1 MATQD
6 LLQLIESKMGEFSK
20 GQKLIAEYIMHNY
33 DKAAFMTAS
42 KLGGIA
48 GVSESTVVRF
58 ATELGFDGY
67 PGLQKALGELIRNRL
82 TAVQRINVT
91 SDQIGTTDV
100 LDRVLSMDIDKI
112 RKTLEE
118 TSREDFKTAVHAIL
132 HAKNIYIVGLRSASM
147 LASFVGF
154 YFNYIFDHVH
164 VINVSGASEMFEQIF
179 RMDENDLLFAISFPR
194 YSQRTIKAIKYA
206 KTKNAKV
213 IALTDS
219 KLSPLSQDADI
230 TLIARSDMASFVDS
244 LVAPLSLVNALLVA
258 VGMEKRTE
266 ISEVFTNL
274 EHIWEEYDVYQKAE
288 GKTQNA
294 ESI

>member
-1 MATQD
+1 M
-6 LLQLIESKMGEFSK
+6 
-20 GQKLIAEYIMHNY
+20 
-33 DKAAFMTAS
+33 
-42 KLGGIA
+42 
-48 GVSESTVVRF
+48 
-58 ATELGFDGY
+58 
-67 PGLQKALGELIRNRL
+67 
-82 TAVQRINVT
+82 
-91 SDQIGTTDV
+91 